1 VSGGLAPLG
10 TFLRDP
16 AHWRIL
22 ADLFAIAALGGIF
35 VVPLYTLL
43 QAATERAHRA
53 RVIAANNI
61 VNAAA
66 MVIASAA
73 TMLLI
78 AAGISIPELF
88 LMTGGATLAVAAWF
102 WLMMPRFGV

>member
-1 VSGGLAPLG
+1 VATLG
-10 TFLRDP
+10 AFLRDP

-22 ADLFAIAALGGIF
+22 VDLFGIAASGGIF

-53 RVIAANNI
+53 RAIAANNI

-73 TMLLI
+73 TMALI
-78 AAGISIPELF
+78 AAGVSIPELF
-88 LMTGGATLAVAAWF
+88 LMTGGLTLAVAGWF
-102 WLMMPRFGV
+102 WRILPRFDA